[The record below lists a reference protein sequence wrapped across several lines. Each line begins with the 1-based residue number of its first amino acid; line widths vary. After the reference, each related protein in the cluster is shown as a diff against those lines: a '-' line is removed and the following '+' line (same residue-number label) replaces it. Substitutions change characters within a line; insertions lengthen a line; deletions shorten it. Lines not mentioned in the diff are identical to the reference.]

1 MFKLD
6 LAKNELE
13 MLQAAMN
20 SWTSHSINTYRKYDI
35 LAVETLKTHAN
46 IHEKILNALKDK

>member
-6 LAKNELE
+6 LTKNEME

-20 SWTSHSINTYRKYDI
+20 SWTSDSMNVYRKYDI
-35 LAVETLKTHAN
+35 PAVETLKTHASV
-46 IHEKILNALKDK
+46 HEKILNAFKD